1 MRARWRCL
9 VLCLCAAMLPLFAL
23 PVAGCEQEP
32 ALRALL
38 ISCDRFV
45 TMPETTP
52 SSYNNVVGLRR
63 ALLEDGRG
71 YHAMRAVADRTLDAG
86 EFARLARETLGEAR
100 EGDIS
105 LIYFSSHGLLTPQE
119 GRVNFALLFSDGER
133 ETLLDSRAIYEG
145 LKDIRGLKVLILDA
159 CFSGAAIHKGD
170 EGLAVASLFSGP
182 DFKVLTSAGAR
193 EPSFLWTDPQGT
205 LRGGSYFAQALVKG
219 ISARGGF
226 AADSN
231 RDGTVTLAELL
242 RHQRLYYGASSPQL
256 YPEGDPLPVF
266 TYDRAQPAEI
276 PGAVSDLS
284 IENPLLGPGEEEIA
298 FSYTLNQP
306 ARVAYQLIYER
317 QNSWRF
323 DAPQSIAEPG
333 GEGGLIAPGRKEARL
348 RLAQEGPPLS
358 GYLLMLM
365 ITVEDRACPGL
376 SHSGGAP
383 GGDRPVAPLA
393 ALKRGQAALVRHEGP
408 CLLTAEIHD
417 EEAGTSSPCWRT
429 GPAPCTWSPRAAPF
443 TGTGLT
449 RRETPPGP
457 AAIICMSRRASERR
471 FTPLRAPA
479 CGCAEG
485 KDGNDDKAKPGGCFC
500 HSGGGAVRAQYP
512 AVKAA
517 APAGGRKDDGGAF
530 VCGRRH
536 RHDGAGGR
544 AKRA

>member
-9 VLCLCAAMLPLFAL
+9 VLCLWAAMLPLFAL
-23 PVAGCEQEP
+23 PDAGCEQEP

-266 TYDRAQPAEI
+266 TYDRARPAEI
-276 PGAVSDLS
+276 PGAVSGLS

-323 DAPQSIAEPG
+323 DTPQSIAEPG

-365 ITVEDRACPGL
+365 ITVEEDRALPQACPILAVRQAAGDPGL
-376 SHSGGAP
+376 SVSASPAFAP
-383 GGDRPVAPLA
+383 QRGDEA
-393 ALKRGQAALVRHEGP
+393 AFFVRHKGP

-417 EEAGTSSPCWRT
+417 EEGRHVATLLADSPTRSMHLEPEGSTLYWNGLDQAG
-429 GPAPCTWSPRAAPF
+429 
-443 TGTGLT
+443 
-449 RRETPPGP
+449 
-457 AAIICMSRRASERR
+457 
-471 FTPLRAPA
+471 
-479 CGCAEG
+479 
-485 KDGNDDKAKPGGCFC
+485 N
-500 HSGGGAVRAQYP
+500 
-512 AVKAA
+512 
-517 APAGGRKDDGGAF
+517 PAGPGRYYLY
-530 VCGRRH
+530 VT
-536 RHDGAGGR
+536 AGVGEAVYSAESPGVWLR
-544 AKRA
+544 